1 MENTIKAHWKK
12 ACVTILIQ
20 YKVYSKVIRSY
31 GNKLRPFS
39 IIRVSIH

>member
-1 MENTIKAHWKK
+1 MENTIA
-12 ACVTILIQ
+12 ILIQ

-31 GNKLRPFS
+31 GDKSEPFS

>member
-31 GNKLRPFS
+31 GDKKGPFS
-39 IIRVSIH
+39 IITVPIH